1 MTQPEKRHASL
12 LCWNGLTLEQKF
24 YKVIEWLKAQ
34 KRDTTERHPN
44 DLTGREIQEIW
55 HGQTF

>member
-1 MTQPEKRHASL
+1 MTQPEKRYASL
-12 LCWNGLTLEQKF
+12 LWWNGLTFEQKC
-24 YKVIEWLKAQ
+24 YKVIEWLRAQ
-34 KRDTTERHPN
+34 KRYITERHPN

>member
-1 MTQPEKRHASL
+1 MTQPEKRHAAL
-12 LCWNGLTLEQKF
+12 QWWNGLPFEKKF
-24 YKVIEWLKAQ
+24 YKVIEWLSSQ

-55 HGQTF
+55 HGQKF